1 MGLWNYGLLLPL
13 ITLIT
18 TKLTYYI
25 FTQTQTP
32 LKNRNLLVPHVLHMP
47 ESNALPLL
55 INYIIEMLCKHF
67 RLCVCNFIYNSCIIK
82 LENQGILFTE
92 VLIAVTPLLIDLGVQ
107 NSERVTLSFK
117 GLVCTDKPI
126 IFSIV
131 VNFQ

>member
-1 MGLWNYGLLLPL
+1 MELWAPSSFDYVDYNKTHLLHIHANIDPSQKSQSAGAAC
-13 ITLIT
+13 ITHARVQCPAFA
-18 TKLTYYI
+18 Y
-25 FTQTQTP
+25 
-32 LKNRNLLVPHVLHMP
+32 
-47 ESNALPLL
+47 
-55 INYIIEMLCKHF
+55 YIIEMLCKHF

-117 GLVCTDKPI
+117 GLVYTDKPI

-131 VNFQ
+131 VNF